1 MSLKSFSKI
10 YEHFI
15 FQLTF
20 DLIIFIFT
28 QTLMA
33 LKFCSSLVLY
43 MKQQYIV
50 IIIYTHNDINNLFNL
65 I

>member
-33 LKFCSSLVLY
+33 LKFVVAWY
-43 MKQQYIV
+43 YPWKQQYIV

-65 I
+65 K

>member
-10 YEHFI
+10 YERFI

-33 LKFCSSLVLY
+33 LKFVVAWY
-43 MKQQYIV
+43 YP
-50 IIIYTHNDINNLFNL
+50 
-65 I
+65 